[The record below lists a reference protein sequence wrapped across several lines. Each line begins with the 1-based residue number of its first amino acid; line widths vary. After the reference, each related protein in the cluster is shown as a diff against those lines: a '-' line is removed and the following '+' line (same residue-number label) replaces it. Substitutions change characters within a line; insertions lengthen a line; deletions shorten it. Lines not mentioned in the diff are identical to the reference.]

1 MASAACSGAPTAAE
15 GRAFVTPQDVKSVGW
30 DVLRHRVITTYEAEA
45 EGIGSVQV
53 IRRIFDAVRV
63 P

>member
-1 MASAACSGAPTAAE
+1 MAAKAQALMD
-15 GRAFVTPQDVKSVGW
+15 GRGYAIPQDVKSVAM

-45 EGIGSVQV
+45 ENVTSADIVQ
-53 IRRIFDAVRV
+53 RILDYADV